1 MTAIDLT
8 ALQSQA
14 HIAATLLKTLA
25 NEHRLLILCLL
36 SEGELSVTQINERV
50 SLTQS
55 ALSQHLAVLR
65 EQELVQTRRE
75 AQTIFYSLQPGIAQ
89 QIIAVLHDH
98 YCCVAPK

>member
-1 MTAIDLT
+1 MPDIDIS
-8 ALQSQA
+8 AMQSQA
-14 HIAATLLKTLA
+14 HLASALLKTLA

-36 SEGELSVTQINERV
+36 SEGELSVSQINERV
-50 SLTQS
+50 ALTQS

-75 AQTIFYSLQPGIAQ
+75 AQTIFYSLQAGIAQ

-98 YCCVAPK
+98 YCCVPPK